1 MMFSSGIL
9 SEAMNGVWTSIS
21 FVIHYVSSFFR
32 MNPNMDDEDA
42 INNVIISAIMYTYLQ
57 LMLIMYLNLIVFS
70 EKYNLINEVIYCYT
84 NIVYGNK

>member
-1 MMFSSGIL
+1 VYGPRLVLLFIML
-9 SEAMNGVWTSIS
+9 V
-21 FVIHYVSSFFR
+21 HFFG

-42 INNVIISAIMYTYLQ
+42 INDVIISAIMYTYLQ